1 MLRAFLYGFGWSS
14 IALAFHTWVEMAK
27 QRLDPGLVVILS
39 IIAAVVAVV
48 FFRLAKRRK
57 PNRSFLHALSG
68 WLLGLWSGYVTFA
81 VCAVAFTV
89 IYFALF

>member
-1 MLRAFLYGFGWSS
+1 MLRGFLYGFGWSAA
-14 IALAFHTWVEMAK
+14 ALAIQMWVEMAK
-27 QRLDPGLVVILS
+27 QQFDPGLAVGLSVIF
-39 IIAAVVAVV
+39 AVGAVV
-48 FFRLAKRRK
+48 FFQLAKRRK